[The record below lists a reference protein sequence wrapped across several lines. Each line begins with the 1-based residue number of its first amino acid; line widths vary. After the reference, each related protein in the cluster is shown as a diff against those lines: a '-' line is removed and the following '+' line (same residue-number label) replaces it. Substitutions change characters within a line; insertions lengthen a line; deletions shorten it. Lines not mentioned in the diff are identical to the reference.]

1 MLFCNCWY
9 VAYNQVQ
16 IQLQTPQEYRIRFVS
31 SSMSL
36 MEDCAHS
43 RLPNVLLTK
52 ELSHSLVLWVPTHN
66 ARNQWKR
73 VSPQIHVLK
82 YGSRYVTQ
90 HSSPRDVVQTK
101 SAVRQLEVAAI
112 LYPFYIVMEF
122 EVGHRVTAFL
132 LKGRHLSSLWNPPDI
147 SQTHLK
153 DNGCFPLAT
162 LCTPDE
168 QLSSAKSL
176 WKMLRESALQTMQ
189 SKLERLFSGLEQG
202 SINHGPKTKTSP
214 LSVFYGLQ
222 AKNGHYIFL
231 LGSFNL
237 IDIHTKIYVHS
248 KG

>member
-16 IQLQTPQEYRIRFVS
+16 IQLKTPQEYRIRFVP

-43 RLPNVLLTK
+43 RLPNVLLNWETK
-52 ELSHSLVLWVPTHN
+52 ELSHLLVLWVPTHN
-66 ARNQWKR
+66 ARHHWKR

-90 HSSPRDVVQTK
+90 HSGPRDVMQTK

-112 LYPFYIVMEF
+112 LYPFYTVTEF

-147 SQTHLK
+147 SQSHLK

-162 LCTPDE
+162 ICTPDK

-189 SKLERLFSGLEQG
+189 SKLESPFSGLERG
-202 SINHGPKTKTSP
+202 SWHKPWPKDQNQPT
-214 LSVFYGLQ
+214 VC
-222 AKNGHYIFL
+222 FL
-231 LGSFNL
+231 WSAG
-237 IDIHTKIYVHS
+237 
-248 KG
+248 